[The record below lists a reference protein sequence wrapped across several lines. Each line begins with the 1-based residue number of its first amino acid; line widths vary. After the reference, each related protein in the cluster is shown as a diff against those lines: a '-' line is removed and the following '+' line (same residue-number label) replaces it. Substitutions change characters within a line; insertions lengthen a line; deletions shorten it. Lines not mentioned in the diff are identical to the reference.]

1 MWTPPH
7 ARPLLGL
14 SQTGDLGPFTIYT
27 SKRRKPVWFT
37 KSPPTKPPS
46 RLQSHQRNLF
56 RMAAKAWQQQ
66 SPSTRAKWMLAA
78 RRAKLYVNGYTLF
91 VYYQLKRDRPAIA
104 TIERL
109 TNLQLL
115 PT

>member
-1 MWTPPH
+1 
-7 ARPLLGL
+7 
-14 SQTGDLGPFTIYT
+14 
-27 SKRRKPVWFT
+27 
-37 KSPPTKPPS
+37 
-46 RLQSHQRNLF
+46 
-56 RMAAKAWQQQ
+56 
-66 SPSTRAKWMLAA
+66 MLAA